1 LFFIRYGEIEV
12 RIIISG
18 ISGSGRS
25 AAITD
30 LQKFTEKKY
39 PQKKIVIMNTNRKMW
54 EVAREL
60 GMDVKREKMLDLAP
74 PTLHALRSTVFE
86 RILKE
91 VEEYEG
97 KNKDIAVIINTHAT
111 FRWREHLMPGL
122 DFFYLTKLQPDL
134 FITVIDVINDIY
146 DTLEA
151 NPLWGGMNNRL
162 QIGIWQEEE
171 AFITKLMAEIIK
183 KPFYLI
189 ARRQPPNTLYK
200 LIFEHDVSERV
211 YLSYPMTHIKDSEKK
226 KEIEDL
232 TNELRDL
239 GFIVFDPGTME
250 LGKIHEEIPEDI
262 RVFDFYQTVY
272 RDFQL
277 IDQGTMVVVFYPE
290 IVHSSGVV
298 NEQAYGFRNNKY
310 VFAIFPAENYSPFT
324 SFFADKTFISVETL
338 IKYLKEEF
346 IPSRKQ

>member
-1 LFFIRYGEIEV
+1 M

-25 AAITD
+25 DAVTD
-30 LQKFTEKKY
+30 LQKFTEKNF

-54 EVAREL
+54 DVAREL
-60 GMDVKREKMLDLAP
+60 GMDVKREKMLDLSP

-86 RILKE
+86 RILRE
-91 VEEYEG
+91 VEEYEE
-97 KNKDIAVIINTHAT
+97 KNKDIAIIINTHAT

-134 FITVIDVINDIY
+134 FITIIDVINDIY

-162 QIGIWQEEE
+162 QLGIWQEEE

-200 LIFEHDVSERV
+200 LIFEHEVSERV

-250 LGKIHEEIPEDI
+250 LEKTHEEIPEDI

-290 IVHSSGVV
+290 IVHSSGVF

>member
-1 LFFIRYGEIEV
+1 M

-25 AAITD
+25 AAVTD
-30 LQKFTEKKY
+30 LQKFTEKNF

-54 EVAREL
+54 KVAREL

-97 KNKDIAVIINTHAT
+97 KNKDVAIIINTHAT

-134 FITVIDVINDIY
+134 FITIIDAINDIY

-162 QIGIWQEEE
+162 QLGIWQEEE

-183 KPFYLI
+183 KPYYLI

-232 TNELRDL
+232 TNELREL

-310 VFAIFPAENYSPFT
+310 VFAVFPVENYSPFT
-324 SFFADKTFISVETL
+324 SFFADKTFLSVNNL
-338 IKYLKEEF
+338 ITFLREEF
-346 IPSRKQ
+346 IPSRKANKLI

>member
-1 LFFIRYGEIEV
+1 M

-25 AAITD
+25 AAVTD
-30 LQKFTEKKY
+30 LQKFTEKNF

-54 EVAREL
+54 DVAREL
-60 GMDVKREKMLDLAP
+60 GMDVKREKMLDLSP

-86 RILKE
+86 RILRE

-97 KNKDIAVIINTHAT
+97 KNKDIAIIINTHAT

-250 LGKIHEEIPEDI
+250 LEKIHEEIPEDI